1 MHKDSV
7 KNKMITFLKSTTREL
22 QNLKKNFL
30 ILYTQFRAR

>member
-22 QNLKKNFL
+22 QNLKKKDQG
-30 ILYTQFRAR
+30 T